1 MPESDSFGPPFL
13 DQSAK
18 PLPWT
23 KGGPNE
29 DSKQQQPTA
38 SLVNSSVADPIF
50 TIKNR
55 VITMKDLEALK
66 KSLPAGV
73 TIRITSKNVVKF
85 RARFRGKG
93 HPEVFKTTS
102 DLKSA
107 KQWLTEQDRSAF
119 LDELHPTMIKGN
131 KYIFSD
137 ATKRYKEEELPK
149 KGKDA
154 KNRQYHLDWFE
165 KCLGKLKFSSIRTS
179 DIKDAVL
186 ALEKEK
192 AKQAK
197 KLAQATIVRYLAS
210 LSHLFSIACKEWE
223 WISANPVQNMSK
235 PSVSNSRQRYLSQD
249 EKNQLLAQIKTS
261 KCPVLLHV
269 VVLALS
275 TGMRAGEIMNLKW
288 KDIAFDEELIFLRS
302 SKNGEP

>member
-1 MPESDSFGPPFL
+1 M
-13 DQSAK
+13 QVYA
-18 PLPWT
+18 
-23 KGGPNE
+23 
-29 DSKQQQPTA
+29 
-38 SLVNSSVADPIF
+38 
-50 TIKNR
+50 
-55 VITMKDLEALK
+55 
-66 KSLPAGV
+66 
-73 TIRITSKNVVKF
+73 
-85 RARFRGKG
+85 
-93 HPEVFKTTS
+93 
-102 DLKSA
+102 A

-119 LDELHPTMIKGN
+119 LDELHPALIKGN

-154 KNRQYHLDWFE
+154 KNRQNHLDWFE

-192 AKQAK
+192 AKHGK

-302 SKNGEP
+302 